1 MGAFRILLADQ
12 QPIFRLGLRSVLN
25 AHEGWEVCGEAIDA
39 SDAVRKCI
47 ELRPDLILLNIGMS
61 GRDGIDAAHNILKAS
76 PDQKILILTEVASE
90 KKVRDCLQAGVCGW
104 ILKSDGIHGLTT
116 AIEAVREH
124 NSIARRRTA
133 AVLVRGC
140 WKGNP
145 GQITEGTPPLSP
157 REQQVLQLV
166 AEGKSSKDVAV
177 RLNIAEK
184 TAGTH
189 RANLMSKLDLHSL
202 ANLVVYAVRN
212 ELIHVELP
220 LAAKLEEENVA
231 KMLPLIV
238 A

>member
-1 MGAFRILLADQ
+1 MEVFRILVADQ
-12 QPIFRLGLRSVLN
+12 QPIFRLGLRSVLSS
-25 AHEGWEVCGEAIDA
+25 HEGWEVCGEAIDA
-39 SDAVRKCI
+39 QDAVRKCI

-61 GRDGIDAAHNILKAS
+61 GMGGVDVTHQILKAS
-76 PDQKILILTEVASE
+76 PGQKILILTEVASE
-90 KKVRDCLQAGVCGW
+90 REVRDCLRAGVCGW

-116 AIEAVREH
+116 AIEAVHEDKRVV
-124 NSIARRRTA
+124 RRTA

-145 GQITEGTPPLSP
+145 GQIAEGTPRLSP

-166 AEGKSSKDVAV
+166 AEGKSSKEVAA

-212 ELIHVELP
+212 ELIQVQIP
-220 LAAKLEEENVA
+220 LAAKA
-231 KMLPLIV
+231 
-238 A
+238 

>member
-1 MGAFRILLADQ
+1 MGVFRILLADQ
-12 QPIFRLGLRSVLN
+12 EPIFRLGLRSVLS
-25 AHEGWEVCGEAIDA
+25 AHEGWEVCGEAVDGP
-39 SDAVRKCI
+39 DAVEKGL

-61 GRDGIDAAHNILKAS
+61 GMSGMSGVDVAHHILKAR

-90 KKVRDCLQAGVCGW
+90 KKVRECLQAGVCGW
-104 ILKSDGIHGLTT
+104 ILKSDGIRGLTT
-116 AIEAVREH
+116 AIEAVQEH
-124 NSIARRRTA
+124 NSIGRRRTA

-145 GQITEGTPPLSP
+145 SQIAEGTPPLSP

-166 AEGKSSKDVAV
+166 AEGKSSKEAAAH
-177 RLNIAEK
+177 LNIAEK

-212 ELIHVELP
+212 ELIHVQIP
-220 LAAKLEEENVA
+220 LAARLEEE
-231 KMLPLIV
+231 
-238 A
+238 

>member
-1 MGAFRILLADQ
+1 MAVFRIL
-12 QPIFRLGLRSVLN
+12 F
-25 AHEGWEVCGEAIDA
+25 
-39 SDAVRKCI
+39 
-47 ELRPDLILLNIGMS
+47 ELTPDLILLNIGMS
-61 GRDGIDAAHNILKAS
+61 GMDGVDVTHHILKAS
-76 PDQKILILTEVASE
+76 PGQKILILTEVASE
-90 KKVRDCLQAGVCGW
+90 KEVRDCLQAGVCGW

-116 AIEAVREH
+116 AIEAAREH
-124 NSIARRRTA
+124 TSIGRRRTA

-145 GQITEGTPPLSP
+145 GQIADGTPPLSP
-157 REQQVLQLV
+157 REQQVLRLV

-212 ELIHVELP
+212 ELIHVEIP
-220 LAAKLEEENVA
+220 PAARLEEENVSA
-231 KMLPLIV
+231 ML